1 MNKEEIPQHIAII
14 MDGNGRWAKIRNEN
28 RIQGHIKAK
37 KSVRESI
44 EFCVEKK
51 IKYLTL
57 FAFSTENW
65 KRPKLEVQ
73 ALMNLLNNVISD
85 ELNTLKNQN
94 IKLKVIGDL
103 SPLPK
108 KTKESLEL
116 AINETSQNKGL
127 CLILAI
133 NYSGKWDIFNAT
145 KKILKTK
152 QKLDLANFNEKVFE
166 KNLSTYNIPDPE
178 LIIRTSG
185 EERISNFYLWQA
197 AYSELYFTDILWPDF
212 NKKDLFKAILSYQK
226 RERRFGKTSEQI
238 K

>member
-1 MNKEEIPQHIAII
+1 MNKEEVPQHIAII

-85 ELNTLKNQN
+85 ELNTLKKQN
-94 IKLKVIGDL
+94 WQMPKVLKR
-103 SPLPK
+103 
-108 KTKESLEL
+108 
-116 AINETSQNKGL
+116 NNF
-127 CLILAI
+127 
-133 NYSGKWDIFNAT
+133 FNVH
-145 KKILKTK
+145 
-152 QKLDLANFNEKVFE
+152 QKV
-166 KNLSTYNIPDPE
+166 
-178 LIIRTSG
+178 
-185 EERISNFYLWQA
+185 
-197 AYSELYFTDILWPDF
+197 
-212 NKKDLFKAILSYQK
+212 
-226 RERRFGKTSEQI
+226 
-238 K
+238 

>member
-28 RIQGHIKAK
+28 RIQGHIKARE
-37 KSVRESI
+37 SVRESI

-108 KTKESLEL
+108 KTKESLKL
-116 AINETSQNKGL
+116 AINETSKNKGL

-145 KKILKTK
+145 KKILETK

-212 NKKDLFKAILSYQK
+212 NKNELNNAIFEFKN
-226 RERRFGKTSEQI
+226 RNRRFGKL
-238 K
+238 

>member
-116 AINETSQNKGL
+116 AINETSKNKGL

-145 KKILKTK
+145 KKILETK

-212 NKKDLFKAILSYQK
+212 NKNELNNSIFEFKNRKKKFGIL
-226 RERRFGKTSEQI
+226 
-238 K
+238 

>member
-85 ELNTLKNQN
+85 ELNNLKNQN

-212 NKKDLFKAILSYQK
+212 NKNELNNAIFEFKN
-226 RERRFGKTSEQI
+226 RNRRFGKL
-238 K
+238 

>member
-116 AINETSQNKGL
+116 AINETSKNKGL

-145 KKILKTK
+145 KKILETK

-166 KNLSTYNIPDPE
+166 KNLSTYNMPDPE

-212 NKKDLFKAILSYQK
+212 NKNELNNAIFEFKN
-226 RERRFGKTSEQI
+226 RNRRFGKL
-238 K
+238 

>member
-65 KRPKLEVQ
+65 KRPKVEVQ

-85 ELNTLKNQN
+85 ELNNLKNQN

-116 AINETSQNKGL
+116 AINETSKNKGL

-145 KKILKTK
+145 KKILETK

-212 NKKDLFKAILSYQK
+212 NKNELNNAIFEFKN
-226 RERRFGKTSEQI
+226 RNRRFGKL
-238 K
+238 

>member
-1 MNKEEIPQHIAII
+1 MNKEETPQHIAII

-116 AINETSQNKGL
+116 AINETSKNKGL

-145 KKILKTK
+145 KKILETK
-152 QKLDLANFNEKVFE
+152 QKLDLANFNEKIFE

-212 NKKDLFKAILSYQK
+212 NKNELNNAIFEFKN
-226 RERRFGKTSEQI
+226 RNRRFGKL
-238 K
+238 

>member
-116 AINETSQNKGL
+116 AINETSKNKGL

-145 KKILKTK
+145 KKILETK

-166 KNLSTYNIPDPE
+166 KNLSTFNIPDPE
-178 LIIRTSG
+178 LIIRSSG

-212 NKKDLFKAILSYQK
+212 NKNELNNAIFEFKN
-226 RERRFGKTSEQI
+226 RNRRFGKL
-238 K
+238 

>member
-37 KSVRESI
+37 KSVKESI

-85 ELNTLKNQN
+85 ELNNLKNQN

-103 SPLPK
+103 STLPK

-116 AINETSQNKGL
+116 AINETSKNKGL

-145 KKILKTK
+145 KKILETK

-212 NKKDLFKAILSYQK
+212 NKNELNNAIFEFKN
-226 RERRFGKTSEQI
+226 RNRRFGKL
-238 K
+238 

>member
-1 MNKEEIPQHIAII
+1 MKATEHIPKHLAII
-14 MDGNGRWAKIRNEN
+14 MDGNGRWAKKRNEN

-73 ALMNLLNNVISD
+73 ALMKLLHNVVIEELDNLND
-85 ELNTLKNQN
+85 QN

-103 SPLPK
+103 SPIPE
-108 KTKESLEL
+108 KTRKSLEL
-116 AINETSQNKGL
+116 ATDKTSSNNGL
-127 CLILAI
+127 NLILAI
-133 NYSGKWDIFNAT
+133 NYSGKWDILNAT
-145 KKILKTK
+145 KSILENKEKI
-152 QKLDLANFNEKVFE
+152 DLANFNEKVFE
-166 KNLSTYNIPDPE
+166 KNLSTFNIPDPE
-178 LIIRTSG
+178 LIIRSSG

-212 NKKDLFKAILSYQK
+212 NKNELNNAIFEFQN
-226 RERRFGKTSEQI
+226 RNRRFGKL
-238 K
+238 

>member
-14 MDGNGRWAKIRNEN
+14 MDGNGRWAKNRNEN

-37 KSVRESI
+37 KSVRDSI

-85 ELNTLKNQN
+85 ELNNLKNQN

-116 AINETSQNKGL
+116 AINETSKNKGL

-145 KKILKTK
+145 KKILDTK

-212 NKKDLFKAILSYQK
+212 NKNELNNAIFEFKK
-226 RERRFGKTSEQI
+226 RNRRFGKL
-238 K
+238 

>member
-1 MNKEEIPQHIAII
+1 MNNKERSIPQHIAII
-14 MDGNGRWAKIRNEN
+14 MDGNGRWANKRNEN

-44 EFCVEKK
+44 ELCVEKK

-65 KRPKLEVQ
+65 KRPKLEVK
-73 ALMNLLNNVISD
+73 ALMNLLNNVINE
-85 ELNTLKNQN
+85 ELNNLNNQN
-94 IKLKVIGDL
+94 IKLKVIGDI
-103 SPLPK
+103 SSLPK
-108 KTKESLEL
+108 KTKESVER
-116 AINETSQNKGL
+116 AISKTSKNKGL
-127 CLILAI
+127 NLILAI
-133 NYSGKWDIFNAT
+133 NYSGKWDILNAT
-145 KKILKTK
+145 KNIIKNKKGT
-152 QKLDLANFNEKVFE
+152 DLANFNEKIFE

-212 NKKDLFKAILSYQK
+212 NKNELINAIFEFKK
-226 RERRFGKTSEQI
+226 RNRRFGKL
-238 K
+238 

>member
-37 KSVRESI
+37 KSVRDSI

-116 AINETSQNKGL
+116 AINETSKNKGL

-145 KKILKTK
+145 KKILYTK

-212 NKKDLFKAILSYQK
+212 NKNELNNAIFEFKN
-226 RERRFGKTSEQI
+226 RTRRFGKV
-238 K
+238 

>member
-28 RIQGHIKAK
+28 RIQGHIKARE
-37 KSVRESI
+37 SVRESI

-116 AINETSQNKGL
+116 AINETSKNKGL

-145 KKILKTK
+145 KKILETK

-212 NKKDLFKAILSYQK
+212 NKNELNNAIFEFKN
-226 RERRFGKTSEQI
+226 RNRRFGKL
-238 K
+238 

>member
-116 AINETSQNKGL
+116 AINETSKNKGL

-145 KKILKTK
+145 KKFLETK

-212 NKKDLFKAILSYQK
+212 NKNELNNAIFEFKN
-226 RERRFGKTSEQI
+226 RNRRFGKL
-238 K
+238 

>member
-85 ELNTLKNQN
+85 ELNNLKNRN

-116 AINETSQNKGL
+116 AINETSKNKGL

-145 KKILKTK
+145 KKILETK

-212 NKKDLFKAILSYQK
+212 NKNELNNAIFEFKN
-226 RERRFGKTSEQI
+226 RNRRFGKL
-238 K
+238 